1 MLNSTKVDL
10 NYEKDNKERMPWEH
24 YLNEFKGIDPIATG
38 KRLGIDY
45 NEETQIFTLNFLGS
59 TYYIHYPDFE
69 VTHKEDDNICHPLEE
84 NIYAKILITRYF
96 LEAYP
101 TPYKDEFVSYRD
113 IPWGETYYTQF
124 YGRCIGRLSRKY
136 GNRID
141 EFEKVMKTLGAT
153 KVQYGDAAYDLKF
166 MDDLYIRFILW
177 QGDDE
182 FSPSAQI
189 LFSSNFSSFF
199 TAEDLAYV
207 GDICNNT
214 FGAVEK
220 HINK

>member
-1 MLNSTKVDL
+1 MSKSTSATL
-10 NYEKDNKERMPWEH
+10 NYAKDNKERMPWEY
-24 YLNEFKGIDPIATG
+24 YLGEFKKIDPKRVS
-38 KRLGIDY
+38 KRLGIIYD
-45 NEETQIFTLNFLGS
+45 ESTQKFKLNFMGS

-69 VTHKEDDNICHPLEE
+69 VTHEDDNMIYHSLEE
-84 NIYAKILITRYF
+84 SVYAKILITRYF

-101 TPYKDEFVSYRD
+101 TPYKGEFVSYRD

-136 GNRID
+136 GNKID
-141 EFEKVMKTLGAT
+141 IFEKIMENLGAK
-153 KVQYGDAAYDLKF
+153 KVQYGDIAYELKF
-166 MDDLYIRFILW
+166 MDDLYVRFIIW

-214 FGAVEK
+214 FNIVEK
-220 HINK
+220 NI